1 MDDFRKGNIIICL
14 LLLLATNLVAQE
26 ISIIDFQRTNELTAI
41 RPATAKIDSL
51 DDNKKMA
58 LIRVQTTEKGFSFDV
73 GSVGVE
79 VDENHV
85 AEIWVYVGRGA
96 RHIFISH
103 KKYGVLAK
111 DFEFPEPLESGV
123 TYVMKI
129 KCEGS
134 GANAFD
140 NSRHQKFK
148 LKVTP
153 VNSIFRLNGVKIAL
167 NENGEP
173 EEELELPYAT
183 NQYTVES
190 EGYYRQ
196 DSIITVDDK
205 EVKEL
210 EIILTPIMGFLKVD
224 ADPFTADVYI
234 DNVYIDRA
242 NKIEPFK
249 LRIGEYSVRITANGY
264 KDEVKTVVINEK
276 TTSLISVKLTQ
287 KADYHIN
294 SSPSG
299 AHISIDKEYIGTSP
313 CVKEMV
319 TGKHIVKA
327 TKAGYKNFEREMQL
341 NSSNPYIDI
350 SLNKIFNYKNE
361 FYIEA
366 NGRVGNMTAFGG
378 TIGFYLGNFNLET
391 SFLHGIGDSETI
403 YWNSR
408 ESEPIECTY
417 SPAMNFVGKIGFGI
431 PTGTRFRFTPQFGV
445 NLLKLNEK
453 ATSKSSVN
461 PADGANVVSGL
472 ASLRIS
478 FAVVNHFELTITPE
492 YSFAMTKSK
501 GYITLSELSSK
512 IKGWGEGFNVKFG
525 MALFF

>member
-1 MDDFRKGNIIICL
+1 MDVFRKGDIIICL
-14 LLLLATNLVAQE
+14 LFLFATNLVAQK
-26 ISIIDFQRTNELTAI
+26 ISVIDFQRTNELTAI

-79 VDENHV
+79 IDENHV

-96 RHIFISH
+96 RHIYISH
-103 KKYGVLAK
+103 KKYGVLEK

-123 TYVMKI
+123 TYVMRI
-129 KCEGS
+129 KCEG
-134 GANAFD
+134 GAAKAFD

-173 EEELELPYAT
+173 EDELELPYAT

-210 EIILTPIMGFLKVD
+210 EISLIPIMGYLKVD
-224 ADPFTADVYI
+224 ANPFTADVYI

-242 NKIEPFK
+242 NKIEPFT
-249 LRIGEYSVRITANGY
+249 LRIGEYSVRISANGY
-264 KDEVKTVVINEK
+264 KDEVKTIVINEK
-276 TTSLISVKLTQ
+276 TTSLISVKLSQ
-287 KADYHIN
+287 KADYQIN

-299 AHISIDKEYIGTSP
+299 AHISVDKEYIGISP

-319 TGKHIVKA
+319 TGKHIIKA
-327 TKAGYKNFEREMQL
+327 TKAGYKNFEREMQF
-341 NSSNPYIDI
+341 NSSDPHININ
-350 SLNKIFNYKNE
+350 LNKIFNYKNE
-361 FYIEA
+361 FYLEA
-366 NGRVGNMTAFGG
+366 NGRIGNMMAFGG
-378 TIGFYLGNFNLET
+378 TIGCYLGNFNLET
-391 SFLHGIGDSETI
+391 SYLYGIGDSETI
-403 YWNSR
+403 YWNSK

-417 SPAMNFVGKIGFGI
+417 SPAMNIIGKIGFGI
-431 PTGTRFRFTPQFGV
+431 PAGTRFRFTPQFGV
-445 NLLKLNEK
+445 NLVMLNEK
-453 ATSKSSVN
+453 VTSKSSVN

-478 FAVVNHFELTITPE
+478 FAVANHLELVVTPE
-492 YSFAMTKSK
+492 YAFAMTKSK
-501 GYITLSELSSK
+501 GFTTLSDLSSK
-512 IKGWGEGFNVKFG
+512 IKGWGDGFNVKFG
-525 MALFF
+525 LALFF